1 MFKPHYL
8 SSEEKID
15 DELMGVSNAIVPIKR
30 NVTESTTRSGEIVGY
45 ANQWKHKVKVF
56 AVKIMSVRGRALR
69 GDVV

>member
-8 SSEEKID
+8 SSEQKMID

-30 NVTESTTRSGEIVGY
+30 NVTELTTRSGEIVGY

-69 GDVV
+69 GNV